1 MGPVIGTKLALP
13 ILLMADLE
21 ELLLYDIDLKPYFW
35 QGYIDDIFLIWE
47 HDDKSLKFILEKIN
61 NVSLTINFTAEWS
74 YSSINFLDVKVVLKN
89 RSMITDLY
97 VTPKDTHQ

>member
-35 QGYIDDIFLIWE
+35 QGYIDDTFLIWE

-61 NVSLTINFTAEWS
+61 NVSLTINFTAEWC

>member
-35 QGYIDDIFLIWE
+35 
-47 HDDKSLKFILEKIN
+47 
-61 NVSLTINFTAEWS
+61 
-74 YSSINFLDVKVVLKN
+74 
-89 RSMITDLY
+89 
-97 VTPKDTHQ
+97 